1 MIDCKKIKN
10 CANDILRS
18 IKKYKKVKKSDEKIL
33 LSMIVKYIDKLIF
46 NYVAMASLLCLKLG
60 IKKIM
65 LKHMLF
71 ISKCVD
77 SLCLKS
83 TSKIMR
89 GGAFNTAAFYGIKE
103 DNYKVEN
110 EGVDIMNSDLTECIR
125 PALKTTQNGGIKS
138 LNFEKVNYINFPLIK
153 IKTKINEHPSSAI
166 IYNAVNEILVDLF
179 LRKKLPFLRII
190 KIIMIILKDRNYKKY
205 AIRNPININQIKKID
220 TWARILTLEKIKN
233 YE

>member
-125 PALKTTQNGGIKS
+125 PALKTTQNGGTLTKCKVLNNMLESKLKEVFKYFGIKIS
-138 LNFEKVNYINFPLIK
+138 KQTLVVIASKLENNINAILIK
-153 IKTKINEHPSSAI
+153 IKMIRSSSI
-166 IYNAVNEILVDLF
+166 SPNNMKKLF
-179 LRKKLPFLRII
+179 LVKK
-190 KIIMIILKDRNYKKY
+190 
-205 AIRNPININQIKKID
+205 
-220 TWARILTLEKIKN
+220 
-233 YE
+233 